1 MAHLT
6 ILDRKLVRDLGR
18 LWAQILAV
26 ALVMACGVATLVLS
40 LGAYRS
46 LEETRA
52 TFYDRYRFADVFAS
66 AERAPM
72 RLADRIANI
81 PGVARSQFRI
91 VRSVVIDVEGMR
103 EPASGIAVSLPDHG
117 EPALNRLYVR
127 SGRLPLPGRQN
138 EIAVIES
145 FAKAHGF
152 GPGDAFSA
160 ILNGRKQKLTITGV
174 VLSPEYVYAIG
185 PGDIVP
191 TPSRFAVFFMPRSAL
206 EGLFDMDGAFNDVAL
221 SLRSGAQTQDVM
233 DRVDRLLEPF
243 GGRAARARKDQTSN
257 AFLDSELT
265 ELKAMAFVIPP
276 IFLFVAA
283 FLVNMILSRLIALER
298 EQIGLLK
305 AVGYGRMPIAW
316 HYSKLV
322 IAMAFVGL
330 AIGSAAG
337 AWLGRGMAEL
347 YSKFFSFPFL
357 VFRESPDLYA
367 IAGFVTVGAALAGA
381 ARAIFAIVA
390 LPPAVAMRP
399 PAPVRYRRL
408 PGAANM
414 LKSVVSPTTTMA
426 MRHLMRWPL
435 RAGLTTLGI
444 SFSVALLVTAW
455 FSTGSINFM
464 IETLFYRAERQDAT
478 IAFFDRKAPSAL
490 DDARHLPGTIR
501 AEPFRQEPAILRNGQ
516 YERQISIEGL
526 PPDSDLT
533 KVLDIDLNHVTLP
546 SGGLLLSE
554 RVADVLHLRPGDMAT
569 LELIAQNHRVV
580 QAPVSAVVQSYI
592 GLSVYM
598 DLDALHRLAG
608 DGERL
613 SGVRVSVD
621 ANALPALY
629 RTIKETPAVGSISLL
644 DNSRLQFRRT
654 IEDNITIMTTVYIVL
669 AVIITF
675 GVIYNSARIQL
686 AEHARELASLRVL
699 GFTRGEASSVLLI
712 ELAIL
717 IALAQPLGWILGY
730 GFSWSV
736 VQGFDS
742 DLFRIPL
749 VIEPST
755 FAKAS
760 LVVMAAGIVSSLIVR
775 RRVDRL
781 DLVRVLKTRE

>member
-1 MAHLT
+1 MAHLAV
-6 ILDRKLVRDLGR
+6 LDRKLVRDLGR

-52 TFYDRYRFADVFAS
+52 IFYERYRFADIFAS

-72 RLADRIANI
+72 RLADRIRNI
-81 PGVARSQFRI
+81 PGVARAEFRI

-103 EPASGIAVSLPDHG
+103 EPASGIAVSLPDHD
-117 EPALNRLYVR
+117 EPSLNRLYIR
-127 SGRLPLPGRQN
+127 SGRLPLPGRKN

-145 FAKAHGF
+145 FAEAHGF
-152 GPGDAFSA
+152 GPGDRFAA
-160 ILNGRKQKLTITGV
+160 ILNGRKQQLTITGV

-191 TPSRFAVFFMPRSAL
+191 TPERFAVFFMPRSAL

-221 SLRSGAQTQDVM
+221 ILRPEARQQDM
-233 DRVDRLLEPF
+233 LDTIDRLLEPY
-243 GGRAARARKDQTSN
+243 GGRAAHARKDQTSH

-265 ELKAMAFVIPP
+265 QLRAMAFVIPP
-276 IFLFVAA
+276 IFLFVAS
-283 FLVNMILSRLIALER
+283 FLVNMILTRLISLER

-305 AVGYGRMPIAW
+305 AVGYGRAAIAW
-316 HYSKLV
+316 HYAKLV
-322 IAMAFVGL
+322 IAMALVGL
-330 AIGSAAG
+330 AIGSGAG

-347 YSKFFSFPFL
+347 YSEFFSFPFL

-367 IAGFVTVGAALAGA
+367 IAGLVTVGAALAGA
-381 ARAIFAIVA
+381 ARAILAIVA

-399 PAPVRYRRL
+399 PAPVRYRRVL
-408 PGAANM
+408 SGSGL
-414 LKSVVSPTTTMA
+414 LKGLLSPTTTMA
-426 MRHLMRWPL
+426 LRHLMRWPV

-455 FSTGSINFM
+455 FSTGSIDFM

-478 IAFFDRKAPSAL
+478 IAFFVKKAPSAL
-490 DDARHLPGTIR
+490 DDARHLPGTLR
-501 AEPFRQEPAILRNGQ
+501 VEPFRQEPVILRNGHR
-516 YERQISIEGL
+516 ERLISIEG
-526 PPDSDLT
+526 PAPDADLT
-533 KVLDIDLNHVTLP
+533 KVLDIDLNHVSLP

-554 RVADVLHLRPGDMAT
+554 RVAELLHLRPGDMAT

-580 QAPVSAVVQSYI
+580 EAPVSAVVQSFI

-598 DLDALHRLAG
+598 DLAALHRLAG

-621 ANALPALY
+621 ASALPALY
-629 RTIKETPAVGSISLL
+629 KTIKETPAVGSISLL
-644 DNSRLQFRRT
+644 DNSRQQFRST
-654 IEDNITIMTTVYIVL
+654 IENNITIMTTIYIVL

-712 ELAIL
+712 ELAVL

-736 VQGFDS
+736 VQGFES

-749 VIEPST
+749 VVEPST
-755 FAKAS
+755 FATAS
-760 LVVMAAGIVSSLIVR
+760 LIVMAAGVASSLIVR